1 MKKTERQGGQY
12 RQLLLAQRGQAPAQE
27 EPVGRIWIRIRFYV
41 CLCLFAAYMLLDYSH
56 ANIASWNSERICQE
70 VERDYSE
77 QLGFN
82 LNQVLSQA
90 ASAIE

>member
-1 MKKTERQGGQY
+1 M
-12 RQLLLAQRGQAPAQE
+12 
-27 EPVGRIWIRIRFYV
+27 F
-41 CLCLFAAYMLLDYSH
+41 CLCLLRRIMLLDYSH

-70 VERDYSE
+70 VERDFSE
-77 QLGFN
+77 QLGFD

>member
-1 MKKTERQGGQY
+1 MSVSVFLR
-12 RQLLLAQRGQAPAQE
+12 
-27 EPVGRIWIRIRFYV
+27 RICFW
-41 CLCLFAAYMLLDYSH
+41 SH

-77 QLGFN
+77 QLGFD